1 MKIAIITE
9 NVRSLTDKSIDLKQ
23 DVFNKLH
30 TVTYVPL
37 LLEQLALIFLTVL
50 SPTSERVK

>member
-30 TVTYVPL
+30 IVTYVPL